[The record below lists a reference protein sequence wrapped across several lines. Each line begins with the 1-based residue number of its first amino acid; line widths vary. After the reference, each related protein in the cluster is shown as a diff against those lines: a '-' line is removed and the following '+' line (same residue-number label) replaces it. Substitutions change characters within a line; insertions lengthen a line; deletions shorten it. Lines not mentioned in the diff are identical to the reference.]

1 MKSQLL
7 CTFSNQTEL
16 DTDIEN
22 ILKTYTIIYNSVFL
36 LQNSDIQNDVY
47 ITYNIDTA
55 INPNIELDNTIL
67 IHRKKET
74 NTIYT
79 INALNHL
86 IREANGGYLDTKF
99 PLDWER
105 YKNSIVLTTAT
116 GVKIIKT
123 KLLDIIRLNEN

>member
-16 DTDIEN
+16 DIDIEN
-22 ILKTYTIIYNSVFL
+22 ILKTYTIIYNNIFL
-36 LQNSDIQNDVY
+36 LQNADIPNDVY
-47 ITYNIDTA
+47 VTYNIDTG

-86 IREANGGYLDTKF
+86 IREANDGYLDTSYIV
-99 PLDWER
+99 DWEK
-105 YKNSIVLTTAT
+105 YKNMIILTNTN
-116 GVKIIKT
+116 GVKVIKT
-123 KLLDIIRLNEN
+123 RLLDIIRLSEN

>member
-16 DTDIEN
+16 DIDIEN
-22 ILKTYTIIYNSVFL
+22 ILKTYTIIYNNIFL
-36 LQNSDIQNDVY
+36 LQNADIPNDVY
-47 ITYNIDTA
+47 VTYNIDTG

-86 IREANGGYLDTKF
+86 IREANGGYLDTSYIV
-99 PLDWER
+99 DWEK
-105 YKNSIVLTTAT
+105 YKNMIILTNTN
-116 GVKIIKT
+116 GVKVIKT
-123 KLLDIIRLNEN
+123 RLLDIIRLSEN

>member
-7 CTFSNQTEL
+7 CTFSNQTDI
-16 DTDIEN
+16 DTDIED
-22 ILKTYTIIYNSVFL
+22 ILKTYTIIYNSVFI
-36 LQNSDIQNDVY
+36 LQNRLVENDLY
-47 ITYNIDTA
+47 ITYNIDTG

-86 IREANGGYLDTKF
+86 IREENGGYLDTSYIIN
-99 PLDWER
+99 WEK
-105 YKNSIVLTTAT
+105 YQNSILLTTAT
-116 GVKIIKT
+116 GAKIIET
-123 KLLDIIRLNEN
+123 KLLDIIKLNEN